1 MRSIMKNLY
10 QDVNVLAAATKL
22 AKFTMMT
29 NATE

>member
-10 QDVNVLAAATKL
+10 QDVNVLVAITKL
-22 AKFTMMT
+22 AKFIMMT

>member
-10 QDVNVLAAATKL
+10 QDVNVLAATTKL
-22 AKFTMMT
+22 VKFIMMT